1 MHRIKSGLRIIIS
14 AGAEEVGEQGREIE
28 EKIQRIAHAGGLR
41 IVRPNCMGI
50 IRPGVNLKM

>member
-1 MHRIKSGLRIIIS
+1 MYRINSGLRHYYF
-14 AGAEEVGEQGREIE
+14 GGGEEVGEQGREIE

>member
-14 AGAEEVGEQGREIE
+14 AGGEEVGEQGREIE